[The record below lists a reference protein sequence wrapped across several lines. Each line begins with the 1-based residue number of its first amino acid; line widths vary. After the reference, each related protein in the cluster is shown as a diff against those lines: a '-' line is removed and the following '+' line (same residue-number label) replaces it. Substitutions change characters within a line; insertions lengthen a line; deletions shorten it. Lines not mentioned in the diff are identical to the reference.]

1 MGMYADLEG
10 PDYVKYSGR
19 IAKACHNLG
28 FKEKDGVLTLS
39 LDEAKRMIAW
49 IVADLELNL
58 RLNTIQD
65 INMLS
70 MDAAKL
76 SALVYWVE
84 NQEDG
89 SAELTFC

>member
-1 MGMYADLEG
+1 MGMYADVG
-10 PDYVKYSGR
+10 GQDVKYSGR
-19 IAKACHNLG
+19 VAKACYNLG

-39 LDEAKRMIAW
+39 REEVKRVISY

-58 RLNTIQD
+58 RLSAIQD